1 MEFKWQHP
9 EYLLLG
15 PALFIMVLIASVL
28 FHQWRKKAWNI
39 LGLDTKTKQPVSTR
53 FGSMRFFTRHV
64 LLAMALVFRA
74 RISEPSNGKSKANHQ
89 SKGGR
94 CSLCA

>member
-39 LGLDTKTKQPVSTR
+39 LGLDTKKKTA
-53 FGSMRFFTRHV
+53 G
-64 LLAMALVFRA
+64 
-74 RISEPSNGKSKANHQ
+74 
-89 SKGGR
+89 
-94 CSLCA
+94 